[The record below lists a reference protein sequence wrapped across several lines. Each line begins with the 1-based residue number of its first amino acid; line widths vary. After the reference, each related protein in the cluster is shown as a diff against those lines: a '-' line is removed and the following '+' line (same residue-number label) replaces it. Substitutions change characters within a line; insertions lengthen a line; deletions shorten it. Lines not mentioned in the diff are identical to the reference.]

1 MALNVG
7 RYDDGDESAHRAD
20 VWAESALGLHET
32 MKGAIAAGKAAE
44 GGKWKWAVPP
54 GNGSSNAYFVC
65 NTHIDCGRRFR
76 ASGSPGN
83 FKVSFKGEHSQKG
96 LTKGKRSNSTLS
108 WEADEKLRD
117 AADMGSRPSQLRVTM
132 LKEKSEQL
140 KEAGE
145 DPLAHKAPVG
155 GLEGAWSAADQRIQP
170 DTLYSRRICIVSRC
184 VSGE

>member
-1 MALNVG
+1 MAHNVG
-7 RYDDGDESAHRAD
+7 RLDDGDESAHRSD

-32 MKGAIAAGKAAE
+32 IKGAIAAGKSAE
-44 GGKWKWAVPP
+44 GGKWKWAKPS
-54 GNGSSNAYFVC
+54 GNAVTTAYFRC
-65 NTHIDCGRRFR
+65 NTHVDCGRLFR
-76 ASGSPGN
+76 VSGSPGSFN
-83 FKVSFKGEHSQKG
+83 ISFKGEHSTTG
-96 LTKGKRSNSTLS
+96 LTKGKRVNSTLS
-108 WEADEKLRD
+108 WEADEQLRS

-140 KEAGE
+140 KSAGE
-145 DPLAHKAPVG
+145 DPLAHKDPAG